1 MKLCGPK
8 QARYAGTAVDW
19 FQEKRYDFT
28 EELNSIFINICIE
41 DDQVDIAT
49 SRLLYKKG
57 RIGAWTSTSSLNRLL
72 AALLEKGDA
81 ETMAQLLFTL
91 TPKGVRINA
100 TSIGSCLDACCRS
113 QQRELYQRVVSEVAV
128 SHISETELV
137 ALTEKYPI
145 PAEAGKE

>member
-28 EELNSIFINICIE
+28 EELNSIFINVCID
-41 DDQVDIAT
+41 DDQLDIAT

-57 RIGAWTSTSSLNRLL
+57 RIGAWTSTTSLNRLL

-81 ETMAQLLFTL
+81 ETMAQLLFIL
-91 TPKGVRINA
+91 TPKGVRVNSF
-100 TSIGSCLDACCRS
+100 SIGSCLDACCRA
-113 QQRELYQRVVSEVAV
+113 QQRGLYERVVEVAAK
-128 SHISETELV
+128 HMTEKDL
-137 ALTEKYPI
+137 AELTAKYPI
-145 PAEAGKE
+145 PAEAAKE